1 MNNLSTNK
9 KDYFIYACTHKGNVR
24 EHNEDYFSANT
35 LVRQDNDEPQS
46 LESPIP
52 EPSLIGVFDGMGGE
66 KDGSAA
72 SRISAKITAEYF
84 EYLKINNDIHK
95 SIDSYVYNCNKVIK
109 EYMAEHKLKRCG
121 STFALV
127 YLSGKTAYCFSMGD
141 SRIYLFREGSLVQ
154 ISTDHTLANKKY
166 KANIYTKKEAEESP
180 DSHILTAYLGAN
192 NDAENTLAEA
202 YNPIELQWNDKI
214 LICSDGL
221 YDMCDNQTITRI
233 MGKEGNTAKKLVG
246 AALKNG
252 GEDNITCVVL
262 ELI

>member
-1 MNNLSTNK
+1 MSTNQ

-35 LVRQDNDEPQS
+35 LVRRDNDEPQS

-66 KDGSAA
+66 NDGSAA
-72 SRISAKITAEYF
+72 SRISAKIAAEYF
-84 EYLKINNDIHK
+84 QYLKAHNDIYK
-95 SIDSYVYNCNKVIK
+95 SINSYVYNCNKTIR
-109 EYMAEHKLKRCG
+109 EYMAERKLKRCG

-127 YLSGKTAYCFSMGD
+127 YLTEKTAHCFSMGD
-141 SRIYLFREGSLVQ
+141 SRIYLFREGSLIQ

-166 KANIYTKKEAEESP
+166 NANIYTKKEAEESP
-180 DSHILTAYLGAN
+180 DSHILTTYLGA
-192 NDAENTLAEA
+192 DSDTGHTSAEA
-202 YNPIELQWNDKI
+202 YSPIELQRNDKI

-233 MGKEGNTAKKLVG
+233 MSKEGNTAKRLVG

-252 GEDNITCVVL
+252 GGDNITCVVL
-262 ELI
+262 ESI